1 MLFSLIAPSHPR
13 ASKTCAI
20 LKVPMKTLLTIWN
33 GFLSIF
39 GFRKK
44 SKYVK
49 NYLNEANM
57 RSAIFMSSVIFVLE
71 VWLVIRQTNKYV
83 VPTLMD
89 PNNTY
94 SWFRVVFSNTSLYF
108 LMMFFGLAMLV
119 YSMQYV
125 GSKERIS
132 RLIIPIVAAGLSI
145 ALCCLLPLEFKYG
158 SINLQDSSQAKVI
171 RGVFRLLFYVAVFLF
186 DLGIIF
192 ASIYRYKGGKRASL
206 GSVMVISLFALVCL
220 MFGVMVSY
228 GDFISSK
235 IYTDVEIN
243 GKAVNVLINDD
254 KNKQIIC
261 FLMFTIYIGCLL
273 IWNPLIS
280 IGLLGVL
287 FLGFYFAINSVA
299 GLGGRVVPEGDKI
312 NYITFYISLTMVCI
326 SIFNQRIS
334 EANKDEALEEL
345 ATKDKITK
353 LLSFEYFIICARE
366 KTEKENIGVGQGVYV
381 FFNITNFKIYND
393 KKSFGEGNTFLRE
406 TGQILTEVFPN
417 SLITRQADDH
427 FVVFTKNDD
436 TLADKIKEVNT
447 RVDAKDPDIRLGI
460 KAGAYATTIPNEKPR
475 ICVEKARYAYYG
487 LKSMKSA
494 ALFKYYDEKMHDE
507 FLMTQYIVTHIDEAI
522 ANGYIK
528 PYYQPVVW
536 SKGRT
541 LCGVE
546 ALARWI
552 DPRYG
557 FLSPGK
563 FIPAL
568 ENAQQV
574 YKLDKEIL
582 RLVCKDIRHNLDNG
596 LPVLPVSINFSR
608 ADFGII
614 DIVEVV
620 DSIVEEYKI
629 PHELLHVEI
638 TESALSNEIDLLKGT
653 INGLH
658 AKGYATW
665 LDDFGSGYSSFNVLK
680 DFDFDVL
687 KLDMAFLSGFNGN
700 EKAKSLIRSVIAMA
714 NQIGMKTLCEGV
726 ETSEQAAF
734 LEEACCGRLQ
744 GYLYGKPLS
753 YDELMGKIKQGEYSV
768 SKELIN

>member
-1 MLFSLIAPSHPR
+1 MGTL
-13 ASKTCAI
+13 SK
-20 LKVPMKTLLTIWN
+20 IWN
-33 GFLSIF
+33 GFLNIF
-39 GFRKK
+39 GLRKK

-71 VWLVIRQTNKYV
+71 IWLILRQTQKYII
-83 VPTLMD
+83 PTLAN
-89 PNNTY
+89 PANTL
-94 SWFRVVFSNTSLYF
+94 SPFQVIFQNTSNF
-108 LMMFFGLAMLV
+108 FILMSMGFAMFI
-119 YSMQYV
+119 YSLQYV
-125 GSKERIS
+125 SKVRS
-132 RLIIPIVAAGLSI
+132 LKRMVWAIVFAGFSLCI
-145 ALCCLLPLEFKYG
+145 CALMPLEFYYK
-158 SINLQDSSQAKVI
+158 SIKFTSEVNTIKGTFKIFFYISVI
-171 RGVFRLLFYVAVFLF
+171 LF
-186 DLGIIF
+186 DIGIIF

-206 GSVMVISLFALVCL
+206 SSVMVISLFAFVCL

-228 GDFISSK
+228 GDFVS
-235 IYTDVEIN
+235 V
-243 GKAVNVLINDD
+243 KAVINSDGSTVYMPDGSGNVMYE
-254 KNKQIIC
+254 NKQIIC

-273 IWNPLIS
+273 IWNPLTS
-280 IGLLGVL
+280 IGILGTL
-287 FLGFYFAINSVA
+287 FLGFYFAIKGAANF
-299 GLGGRVVPEGDKI
+299 GQRRFPEGDEV
-312 NYITFYISLTMVCI
+312 NYLTFVISLTMVCI

-345 ATKDKITK
+345 ATKDKITG
-353 LLSFEYFIICARE
+353 LLSFEYFILQAKER
-366 KTEKENIGVGQGVYV
+366 TEKEGLGSGNAVYL

-393 KKSFGEGNTFLRE
+393 KKGFGEGNIFLRE
-406 TGQILTEVFPN
+406 TGQILTKVFPD

-427 FVVFTKNDD
+427 FVVFARNDD
-436 TLADKIKEVNT
+436 TLADKISKVNEM
-447 RVDAKDPDIRLGI
+447 VDAKDPEVRLGI
-460 KAGAYATTIPNEKPR
+460 KAGAYSTTIPNEKPR
-475 ICVEKARYAYYG
+475 ICVEKARYAYYS
-487 LKSMKSA
+487 LKSVKGPA
-494 ALFKYYDEKMHDE
+494 IFQYYDEEMHDN
-507 FLMTQYIVTHIDEAI
+507 FLMTQYIVTHIDEAVK
-522 ANGYIK
+522 NGYIK

-552 DPRYG
+552 DPKYG

-582 RLVCKDIRHNLDNG
+582 RLVCRDIRHNLDND

-608 ADFGII
+608 ADFGVI

-620 DSIVEEYKI
+620 EEAVQEFDV
-629 PHELLHVEI
+629 PHELLHIEI
-638 TESALSNEIDLLKGT
+638 TESALSNEIDTLKTT
-653 INGLH
+653 ITRLH
-658 AKGYATW
+658 DKGFATW

-680 DFDFDVL
+680 DYEFDVL

-700 EKAKSLIRSVIAMA
+700 EKAKALIRSVISMA

-753 YDELMGKIKQGEYSV
+753 YDELFDKIKQGEYNI

>member
-1 MLFSLIAPSHPR
+1 MGTL
-13 ASKTCAI
+13 SK
-20 LKVPMKTLLTIWN
+20 IWN
-33 GFLSIF
+33 GFLNIF
-39 GFRKK
+39 GLRKK

-71 VWLVIRQTNKYV
+71 IWLILRQTQKYV
-83 VPTLMD
+83 IPTLAN
-89 PNNTY
+89 PANTL
-94 SWFRVVFSNTSLYF
+94 SPFQVIFQNTSNF
-108 LMMFFGLAMLV
+108 FILMSMGFAMFI
-119 YSMQYV
+119 YSLQYV
-125 GSKERIS
+125 SKVRS
-132 RLIIPIVAAGLSI
+132 LKRMVWAIVFAGFSLCI
-145 ALCCLLPLEFKYG
+145 CALMPLEFYYK
-158 SINLQDSSQAKVI
+158 SIKFTSEVNTIKGIFKIFFYISVI
-171 RGVFRLLFYVAVFLF
+171 LF
-186 DLGIIF
+186 DIGIIF

-206 GSVMVISLFALVCL
+206 SSVMVISLFAFVCL

-228 GDFISSK
+228 GDFVS
-235 IYTDVEIN
+235 V
-243 GKAVNVLINDD
+243 KAVINSDGSTVYMPDGSGNVMYE
-254 KNKQIIC
+254 NKQIIC

-273 IWNPLIS
+273 IWNPLTS
-280 IGLLGVL
+280 IGILGTL
-287 FLGFYFAINSVA
+287 FLGFYFAIKGAANF
-299 GLGGRVVPEGDKI
+299 GQRRFPEGDEV
-312 NYITFYISLTMVCI
+312 NYLTFVISLTMVCI

-345 ATKDKITK
+345 ATKDKITG
-353 LLSFEYFIICARE
+353 LLSFEYFILQAKER
-366 KTEKENIGVGQGVYV
+366 TEKEGLGSGNAVYL

-393 KKSFGEGNTFLRE
+393 KKGFGEGNIFLRE
-406 TGQILTEVFPN
+406 TGQILTKVFPDA
-417 SLITRQADDH
+417 LITRQADDH

-436 TLADKIKEVNT
+436 TLADKISKVNEM
-447 RVDAKDPDIRLGI
+447 VDAKDPEVRLGI
-460 KAGAYATTIPNEKPR
+460 KAGAYSTTIPNEKPR
-475 ICVEKARYAYYG
+475 ICVEKARYAYYS
-487 LKSMKSA
+487 LKSVKGPA
-494 ALFKYYDEKMHDE
+494 IFQYYDEEMHDN
-507 FLMTQYIVTHIDEAI
+507 FLMTQYIVTHIDEAVK
-522 ANGYIK
+522 NGYIK

-552 DPRYG
+552 DPKYG

-582 RLVCKDIRHNLDNG
+582 RLVCRDIRHNLDNG

-608 ADFGII
+608 ADFGVI

-620 DSIVEEYKI
+620 EEAVQEFDV
-629 PHELLHVEI
+629 PHELLHIEI
-638 TESALSNEIDLLKGT
+638 TESALSNEIDTLKTT
-653 INGLH
+653 IARLH
-658 AKGYATW
+658 DKGFATW

-680 DFDFDVL
+680 DYEFDVL

-700 EKAKSLIRSVIAMA
+700 EKAKALIKSVIAMA

-753 YDELMGKIKQGEYSV
+753 YDELFDKIKQGEYNI

>member
-1 MLFSLIAPSHPR
+1 MGTL
-13 ASKTCAI
+13 SK
-20 LKVPMKTLLTIWN
+20 IWN
-33 GFLSIF
+33 GFLNIF
-39 GFRKK
+39 GLRKK
-44 SKYVK
+44 SRYVK

-71 VWLVIRQTNKYV
+71 IWLIIRQTQKYII
-83 VPTLMD
+83 PTLAN
-89 PNNTY
+89 PANTL
-94 SWFRVVFSNTSLYF
+94 SPFQVIFQNTSNF
-108 LMMFFGLAMLV
+108 FILMSMGFAMFI
-119 YSMQYV
+119 YSLQYV
-125 GSKERIS
+125 SKVRS
-132 RLIIPIVAAGLSI
+132 LKRMVWAIVFAGFSLCI
-145 ALCCLLPLEFKYG
+145 CALMPLEFYYK
-158 SINLQDSSQAKVI
+158 SIKFTSEVNTIKGIFKIFFYISVI
-171 RGVFRLLFYVAVFLF
+171 LF
-186 DLGIIF
+186 DIGIIF

-206 GSVMVISLFALVCL
+206 SSVMVISLFAFVCL

-228 GDFISSK
+228 GDFVS
-235 IYTDVEIN
+235 V
-243 GKAVNVLINDD
+243 KAVINSDGEKVYMPDGSGNVMYE
-254 KNKQIIC
+254 NKQIIC

-273 IWNPLIS
+273 IWNPLTS
-280 IGLLGVL
+280 IGILGTL
-287 FLGFYFAINSVA
+287 FLGFYFAIKGAANF
-299 GLGGRVVPEGDKI
+299 GQRRFPEGDEV
-312 NYITFYISLTMVCI
+312 NYLTFVISLTMVCI

-345 ATKDKITK
+345 ATKDKITG
-353 LLSFEYFIICARE
+353 LLSFEYFILQAKER
-366 KTEKENIGVGQGVYV
+366 TEKEDLGNGKGVYL
-381 FFNITNFKIYND
+381 FFNITSFKIYND
-393 KKSFGEGNTFLRE
+393 KKGFGEGNIFLRE
-406 TGQILTEVFPN
+406 TGEILSKVFTDA
-417 SLITRQADDH
+417 LITRQADDH
-427 FVVFTKNDD
+427 FVVFTRNDD
-436 TLADKIKEVNT
+436 TLADKISKVNEM
-447 RVDAKDPDIRLGI
+447 VDAKDPEVRLGI
-460 KAGAYATTIPNEKPR
+460 KAGAYSTTIPNEKPR

-487 LKSMKSA
+487 LKSVKGP
-494 ALFKYYDEKMHDE
+494 ALFQYYDEEMHDN

-522 ANGYIK
+522 NNGYIK

-582 RLVCKDIRHNLDNG
+582 RLVCQDIRHNLDAG

-608 ADFGII
+608 ADFGVI

-620 DSIVEEYKI
+620 ESIVEEYQI

-638 TESALSNEIDLLKGT
+638 TESALTNEIDTLKNT
-653 INGLH
+653 INRLH
-658 AKGYATW
+658 EKGFATW

-687 KLDMAFLSGFNGN
+687 KLDMAFLTGFNGN
-700 EKAKSLIRSVIAMA
+700 EKAKALIRSVISMA
-714 NQIGMKTLCEGV
+714 EQIGMKTLCEGV

-734 LEEACCGRLQ
+734 LEEASCGRLQ

-753 YDELMGKIKQGEYSV
+753 YDELLGKIQQGEYSV
-768 SKELIN
+768 AKELIN